1 MRWGT
6 QEHVQLS
13 HTRSPAWSH
22 FPLLPHGLPAKDA
35 PRQTRR
41 PVRRTPSASAW
52 GPQTPPSLP
61 APTSAPGHRF
71 DADTSRSQ
79 VPGLLCLRPPEAP
92 STSPSSLRAPLCPPP
107 VRNPSRGAR
116 HTVPF
121 LPPLAT
127 LFPPGAH
134 QAPPPQFGSS
144 EPRPPPK
151 SFPAPPLLPGGYSL
165 KPLRISLARSS
176 LADMMR
182 RLPPAALPRWL
193 GGASQT
199 VPRNRGRSRSPA
211 GHLRQAAVAARPE
224 PASPSPKLPLLIPS
238 PSL

>member
-127 LFPPGAH
+127 LFPPVPTRH
-134 QAPPPQFGSS
+134 PHHSSAPPSPG
-144 EPRPPPK
+144 
-151 SFPAPPLLPGGYSL
+151 LL
-165 KPLRISLARSS
+165 
-176 LADMMR
+176 
-182 RLPPAALPRWL
+182 
-193 GGASQT
+193 
-199 VPRNRGRSRSPA
+199 
-211 GHLRQAAVAARPE
+211 
-224 PASPSPKLPLLIPS
+224 PS
-238 PSL
+238 PSRPRPCSRADTV